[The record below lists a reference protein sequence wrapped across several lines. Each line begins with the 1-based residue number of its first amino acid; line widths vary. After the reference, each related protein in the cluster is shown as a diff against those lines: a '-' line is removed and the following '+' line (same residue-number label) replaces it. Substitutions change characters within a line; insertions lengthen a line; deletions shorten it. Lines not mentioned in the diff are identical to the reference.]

1 MKDLMVPATPHS
13 LSDLYTRDETAWL
26 ETMAGLLAVGQ
37 YDQCDFENLREY
49 LRDMARRDRREVV
62 SRLTVLLVHL
72 LKWDHQPQN
81 RSGSWK
87 ATILSQRHAL
97 QDLLESQVL
106 RNHAEVMLA
115 KAYER
120 AVA

>member
-1 MKDLMVPATPHS
+1 MVPATPLA

-26 ETMAGLLAVGQ
+26 ETMARLLADGR
-37 YDQCDFENLREY
+37 YDKCDFENLSEY
-49 LRDMARRDRREVV
+49 LRDMSRRDRREVV

-72 LKWDHQPQN
+72 LKWEHQPRN

-87 ATILSQRHAL
+87 ATILRQRHTL
-97 QDLLESQVL
+97 QDLLESGTL
-106 RNHAEVMLA
+106 RNHAEEMLA

-120 AVA
+120 ATV